1 MGVLSGVETGGGRPL
16 RRYSGASRCRRS
28 CAPSGSRQPR
38 KGMEDE
44 PGDRSEDDRWR
55 LGSTGRRANRCG
67 WMERY
72 SGLVVHLQQRWEFV
86 AKGEKMIARI
96 VGNMILSVT
105 VFVVVTLMVGLGV
118 SWWSGGLLSGAVAG
132 LICGLA
138 AALVVGAV
146 RITMGRSAEH
156 PRERQGDENER
167 SGRGPD
173 REEK

>member
-1 MGVLSGVETGGGRPL
+1 
-16 RRYSGASRCRRS
+16 
-28 CAPSGSRQPR
+28 
-38 KGMEDE
+38 
-44 PGDRSEDDRWR
+44 
-55 LGSTGRRANRCG
+55 
-67 WMERY
+67 MERY
-72 SGLVVHLQQRWEFV
+72 SGLVVHLHQRWEFV

-156 PRERQGDENER
+156 ARERQGDENER

>member
-1 MGVLSGVETGGGRPL
+1 
-16 RRYSGASRCRRS
+16 
-28 CAPSGSRQPR
+28 
-38 KGMEDE
+38 
-44 PGDRSEDDRWR
+44 
-55 LGSTGRRANRCG
+55 
-67 WMERY
+67 
-72 SGLVVHLQQRWEFV
+72 
-86 AKGEKMIARI
+86 
-96 VGNMILSVT
+96 
-105 VFVVVTLMVGLGV
+105 MVGFGV